1 MLFVIVGGKERE
13 EGEKGKEKKKKQNII
28 QRD

>member
-13 EGEKGKEKKKKQNII
+13 EGGKGKEKKKKNVI